1 MAELFLWLLAGTTLI
16 ASGILLLRRLASP
29 AATSGQEPALPT
41 PPRDG
46 FARLQVKLR
55 ILNIQLR
62 PLLFVAGLLL
72 SSLAVWMIF
81 LSLFPTQLGLSVV
94 AGLALVPVS
103 LLLLND
109 LVAWRSR
116 LFETAL
122 VDVVDLMQAATA
134 GGTPPLL
141 ALQVAAEASQGSVR
155 QSLEDIVRRIRLG
168 ASVDDACQPL
178 LGLYS
183 SEGVRLFA
191 NTLTSR
197 WHAGGDFAGLLQA
210 LGGILRER
218 SFYRQRLQGQL
229 SGARY
234 ALLFAAFFPYIL
246 IPFFLWKEPGWLL
259 PLSEHP
265 QGPVLVLGALLCQI
279 LGLLWMRRIL
289 RSDE

>member
-1 MAELFLWLLAGTTLI
+1 MTELFLWSLAGVGLLVSGSLLWRRLGGPAQGPEAALLA
-16 ASGILLLRRLASP
+16 
-29 AATSGQEPALPT
+29 
-41 PPRDG
+41 PPEQG
-46 FARLQVKLR
+46 FAGLQVKLR

-62 PLLFVAGLLL
+62 PLLFIAGLLL
-72 SSLAVWMIF
+72 SSVAVWIIF
-81 LSLFPTQLGLSVV
+81 LSLFPAQRVLAII
-94 AGLALVPVS
+94 AGLAFVPVT
-103 LLLLND
+103 LLTMSD

-122 VDVVDLMQAATA
+122 VDVVDLMHAAAA

-141 ALQVAAEASQGSVR
+141 ALQVAAQASRGYVR
-155 QSLEDIVRRIRLG
+155 QALEDIVRRIRLG
-168 ASVDDACQPL
+168 ATVDEACKPL

-191 NTLTSR
+191 NTLSSR
-197 WHAGGDFAGLLQA
+197 WHAGGDFEGLLQA

-246 IPFFLWKEPGWLL
+246 IPFFLWKEPSWLA
-259 PLSEHP
+259 PLSEHA
-265 QGPVLVLGALLCQI
+265 QGPAFVLAAVLCQI
-279 LGLLWMRRIL
+279 LGFLWMRRIL
-289 RSDE
+289 RSDDL